1 LVEQHHLILVS
12 ILLVNC
18 YASEALPVFL
28 SKIIPENLAVFLS
41 VIIILIF
48 GEIIPSAVFTGPNQI
63 EIAGRL
69 IPLVKSVI
77 FCTFPVSYPISKLL
91 DALVVDNEERNLYNR
106 GELSALIRIQ
116 YEERMAWKRR
126 QIKRRSSI
134 NHAIASIGCLASPRI
149 RQDIKPFTSE
159 MERFP
164 TLDNATEVEGLLD
177 DDDLTDNDT
186 FSLQT
191 LEVNMA
197 EGALQ
202 MRTKTVRDI
211 YTPMRDVFSIPYDA
225 VLNEAN
231 LATIYHQGFSRI
243 PVYERQNSGSIKKDT
258 ATLRASGIPQS
269 QHSNQAKADTTA
281 IRGIL
286 FTKHLI
292 LVNRSDDRI
301 VSTLPLLKPLCVSPE
316 TNLIDTINLFQSGT
330 MSGKGCHMAIVCKN
344 PELAEHA
351 LEKEKP
357 IPRKAGVIGIIT
369 LEDVMEELLQQ
380 NIWDEMDRKER
391 VDMDRARWAIAR
403 WKLFVQKRRTE
414 REAAKNRSVEEILP
428 LNNYISTI
436 NARSDAESYPCRIPR
451 ENIVT

>member
-1 LVEQHHLILVS
+1 
-12 ILLVNC
+12 
-18 YASEALPVFL
+18 VF
-28 SKIIPENLAVFLS
+28 
-41 VIIILIF
+41 
-48 GEIIPSAVFTGPNQI
+48 
-63 EIAGRL
+63 
-69 IPLVKSVI
+69 
-77 FCTFPVSYPISKLL
+77 
-91 DALVVDNEERNLYNR
+91 
-106 GELSALIRIQ
+106 
-116 YEERMAWKRR
+116 
-126 QIKRRSSI
+126 
-134 NHAIASIGCLASPRI
+134 
-149 RQDIKPFTSE
+149 
-159 MERFP
+159 
-164 TLDNATEVEGLLD
+164 LLD
-177 DDDLTDNDT
+177 DRWLHARPH
-186 FSLQT
+186 FLFL
-191 LEVNMA
+191 LE
-197 EGALQ
+197 
-202 MRTKTVRDI
+202 T
-211 YTPMRDVFSIPYDA
+211 YDA

-436 NARSDAESYPCRIPR
+436 NYGTVGGIVSVSDANKSLANY
-451 ENIVT
+451 